1 MLVVLHS
8 QTARRILAGALL
20 TASLALVD
28 VPGFILPRTS
38 AAEEAKPKAGKS
50 GATKSD
56 DKPADE
62 KKPADKNAGQADL
75 DRALEARIDAKTIGD
90 LDAILKL
97 CRSALDKGLDEGN
110 TKFAKKLQASTHYQ
124 RGEALAKQVLEP
136 QGPNMQAAQM
146 RDGAV
151 GDLSEALA
159 ADPDIAE
166 AYILIARLQLLP
178 GGDVKQ
184 ARSMLE
190 KALTLKNVDPPTRA
204 NALLMHSAFRTKP
217 EERLKDLDEAVQLD
231 PGNPQP
237 LRLRAATKLG
247 MDQPVEA
254 VADFDA
260 ALKLEPDHAAT
271 HEARGL
277 ALAAQ
282 KKWDEA
288 KQSLSKAAA
297 LVPRSPAAVL
307 QRGRVN
313 LLAGDAKAALADA
326 EAALKLHP
334 DMPEGLLLRSQARQ
348 LTGDKRG
355 ALEDVDLLLE
365 RFPKAAMALRARIA
379 YLIDDDRAK
388 DALRDLERLQALEP
402 DDANVT
408 LQMAVVH
415 HSQKNHAE
423 TIAITDKMLKTD
435 PANWR
440 ALRLRGDAYLSQGN
454 QASAIKDYDAAL
466 KVEPKEPGLLNN
478 LAWVLA
484 TSPNDKL
491 RDAKR
496 ARELAE
502 RACEAT
508 QYKLPHIL
516 STLGAAYAEAG
527 DFDGAKKWLLKA
539 LELAEDDDA
548 QKDHLRKELA
558 SYEKREPWREL
569 QTPDDEKQVDE
580 KKPNDKPSDDKKSD
594 ESSKK

>member
-1 MLVVLHS
+1 MLVAWS
-8 QTARRILAGALL
+8 ARFTRQVLAGALFA
-20 TASLALVD
+20 TSLSLVD
-28 VPGFILPRTS
+28 VPEISLTRAS
-38 AAEEAKPKAGKS
+38 
-50 GATKSD
+50 
-56 DKPADE
+56 ADE
-62 KKPADKNAGQADL
+62 KQATAKKPADKNAGQADL

-90 LDAILKL
+90 LDEILKL
-97 CRSALDKGLDEGN
+97 CRSALDRGLDEEN

-124 RGEALAKQVLEP
+124 RGESLAKQLLEP
-136 QGPNMQAAQM
+136 QGPNFEAAQM
-146 RDGAV
+146 RLNAL

-159 ADPDIAE
+159 ADPEIAE
-166 AYILIARLQLLP
+166 AYILITRLQLLP
-178 GGDVKQ
+178 GGDLNQ

-190 KALTLKNVDPPTRA
+190 KVLTLKNVDPPTRA

-217 EERLKDLDEAVQLD
+217 EDRIKDLDEAVQLD

-247 MDQPVEA
+247 MDQPAEA

-313 LLAGDAKAALADA
+313 LLAGDAKSALADA
-326 EAALKLHP
+326 EAALKITP
-334 DMPEGLLLRSQARQ
+334 DMPEALLLRSQARQ

-355 ALEDVDLLLE
+355 ALADVDLLLE

-379 YLIDDDRAK
+379 YLVDDDRAA
-388 DALRDLERLQALEP
+388 DALRDLERLQELEP
-402 DDANVT
+402 ADANVA
-408 LQMAVVH
+408 LQIAVVH
-415 HSQKNHAE
+415 HGQKHHAE
-423 TIAITDKMLKTD
+423 TIAITDKLLKTD
-435 PANWR
+435 PVNWR
-440 ALRLRGDAYLSQGN
+440 ALRLRGDAYLSLGN
-454 QASAIKDYDAAL
+454 QAAAIKDYDAAL

-484 TSPNDKL
+484 TSPDDEL

-502 RACEAT
+502 LACEAT

-539 LELAEDDDA
+539 LELAADDDA

-569 QTPDDEKQVDE
+569 QSPDD
-580 KKPNDKPSDDKKSD
+580 DKPDDKKSD
-594 ESSKK
+594 EKKLDDKKSGDSSK